1 MTVDFKHDPMF
12 IELDAE
18 TPHPLDI
25 WQAKMEVA
33 FPELHVSPIG
43 TGEFRARYRSA
54 GSKELQISDIQA
66 TPHLVERNPGV
77 VTAKNLHYYKVSLQ
91 LLGTGEMSQGDRQL
105 RLTPGL
111 ITVYDT
117 ARPYD
122 LRFDEDARFLVA
134 MFPKHALDIP
144 TALANELTAYP
155 LDCTTGLGAMMSDY
169 LLGLVD
175 NLNYFAGPSG
185 ERLAR
190 TGLNLLSTLLASEE
204 EKLLAESHPERKS
217 LLVEICFFI
226 NEHLADPRLDPG
238 FIAAAHFISIR
249 QLYNIF
255 KETGV
260 SVANWIKQRRLA
272 ECRRDLADP
281 LFATLSVATIAGRWS
296 FDEAPYFS
304 RIFKETF
311 GVTPSEWRR
320 VSFASAN
327 LVA

>member
-1 MTVDFKHDPMF
+1 MVVNFKHDPTF
-12 IELDAE
+12 LELDAE
-18 TPHPLDI
+18 TPHSLDI
-25 WQAKMEVA
+25 WQSKMEVA
-33 FPELHVSPIG
+33 FPELHVTKLG

-54 GSKELQISDIQA
+54 GSKELQISDIHT

-91 LLGTGEMSQGDRQL
+91 ISGTGEMSQGDRQL

-111 ITVYDT
+111 VTVYDT

-134 MFPKHALDIP
+134 MFPKHALGIP
-144 TALANELTAYP
+144 ISLANELTAYP
-155 LDCTTGLGAMMSDY
+155 VDCTTGLGAMMSEY

-175 NLNYFAGPSG
+175 NLGYFAGPSG

-190 TGLNLLSTLLASEE
+190 TGLSLLSTLLASEE
-204 EKLLAESHPERKS
+204 EKLTTEAHPDRKS

-255 KETGV
+255 QETGV
-260 SVANWIKQRRLA
+260 SVAQWIKQRRLA

-281 LFATLSVATIAGRWS
+281 LYANLSVAAIANRWS

-304 RIFKETF
+304 RIFKESF

-320 VSFASAN
+320 LSFASAD